1 MQDNRFFDI
10 NANGVI
16 SFAKGKQ
23 GQEIIHFD
31 FEQKNHFSIR
41 IVICAGEE
49 ENKMPAYGPLEW
61 VKTGQTQ
68 GFSRKVNQTGPNCT
82 FRDITFLVLDVN
94 DQCPKFL
101 IKEVK
106 DTNKITL

>member
-49 ENKMPAYGPLEW
+49 GNKMPAYGPLE
-61 VKTGQTQ
+61 GQTQ
-68 GFSRKVNQTGPNCT
+68 RFSRKVNQTGSNCT

-106 DTNKITL
+106 DTNKIIL